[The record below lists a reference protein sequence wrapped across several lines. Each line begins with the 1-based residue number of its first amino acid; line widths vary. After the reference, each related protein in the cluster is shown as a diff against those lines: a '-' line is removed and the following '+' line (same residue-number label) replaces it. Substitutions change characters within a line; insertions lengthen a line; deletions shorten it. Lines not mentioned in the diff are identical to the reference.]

1 MGVRTLSIISYIQ
14 SVADEV
20 VKTYD
25 EDLDPEHIVGSL
37 KRVEFSKKPLTNN
50 INGFYKYI
58 SPNQQMI
65 VVNENLKSD
74 DFKITLFH
82 ELSHYFLKHKN
93 TLLLN
98 SSFTMNIKEEY
109 QAELCGAYLY
119 MSYLKKHGDSD
130 NMVYPERICNLMSR
144 FNK

>member
-1 MGVRTLSIISYIQ
+1 MISYIQ
-14 SVADEV
+14 SIADEV

-25 EDLDPEHIVGSL
+25 ENLDPIHIIKSL
-37 KRVEFSKKPLTNN
+37 KRVEYNIQPLTNN

-65 VVNENLKSD
+65 VVNENLKGD

-82 ELSHYFLKHKN
+82 ELSHYFLKHKKA
-93 TLLLN
+93 LLLN
-98 SSFTMNIKEEY
+98 SSYTMNIKEEY

-119 MSYLKKHGDSD
+119 MTYLKKHGNNE
-130 NMVYPERICNLMSR
+130 NMVYSKRLCDLMSR

>member
-1 MGVRTLSIISYIQ
+1 MISYIQ

-25 EDLDPEHIVGSL
+25 EDLDPVHIVKSL
-37 KRVEFSKKPLTNN
+37 KRVEYNIRPLTNN

-65 VVNENLKSD
+65 VVNENLKD
-74 DFKITLFH
+74 EKLKITLFH
-82 ELSHYFLKHKN
+82 ELSHYFLGHKN

-98 SSFTMNIKEEY
+98 STFTTNIKEEY

-119 MSYLKKHGDSD
+119 MNYLKRHVDCD
-130 NMVYPERICNLMSR
+130 NMIYPERFYELMKY
-144 FNK
+144 FM